1 MKLDGVI
8 VRTIEGK
15 SELRHRECVG
25 GDAIENDSP
34 VLRHP
39 LRSDFATERA
49 YTERIERAQTCTYC
63 GGIIP
68 EEKVSG
74 VEFEGV
80 GDSLEIDID
89 RSHIRQKHPS
99 PRRG

>member
-1 MKLDGVI
+1 MQLDGVI

-25 GDAIENDSP
+25 VDAIEDDSP
-34 VLRHP
+34 TVIHP
-39 LRSDFATERA
+39 ARSDFATERG
-49 YTERIERAQTCTYC
+49 YKTRIEQDQTCTYC

-74 VEFEGV
+74 G
-80 GDSLEIDID
+80 
-89 RSHIRQKHPS
+89 R
-99 PRRG
+99 

>member
-1 MKLDGVI
+1 MQVDGVV

-15 SELRHRECVG
+15 NELGHRECVA

-39 LRSDFATERA
+39 PRSDFATERA

-63 GGIIP
+63 GGII
-68 EEKVSG
+68 ST
-74 VEFEGV
+74 EG
-80 GDSLEIDID
+80 
-89 RSHIRQKHPS
+89 
-99 PRRG
+99 